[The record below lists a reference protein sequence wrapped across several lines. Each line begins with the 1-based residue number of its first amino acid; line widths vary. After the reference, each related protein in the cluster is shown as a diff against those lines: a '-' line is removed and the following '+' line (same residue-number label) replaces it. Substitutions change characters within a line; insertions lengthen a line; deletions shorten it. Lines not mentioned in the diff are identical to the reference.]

1 MVMFHENFGKIRQQQ
16 WRREVWL
23 SGWRRKVVGGRR
35 GWGFVLYRLITTRS
49 KHEPLVMLN
58 ITAGLCY
65 KPAVICSQDITNGS
79 YHEPAVI
86 ISITAG
92 SNGHYDHLLWTRQ

>member
-1 MVMFHENFGKIRQQQ
+1 M
-16 WRREVWL
+16 
-23 SGWRRKVVGGRR
+23 GGRR
-35 GWGFVLYRLITTRS
+35 AWGFVLYRLITAGS
-49 KHEPLVMLN
+49 KHEPLVMLL
-58 ITAGLCY
+58 IIAGSCY

-92 SNGHYDHLLWTRQ
+92 SNGHYGHLAGSNDHYGHLLLNLR

>member
-1 MVMFHENFGKIRQQQ
+1 MARFHENFGKIRLQQ
-16 WRREVWL
+16 WRREVWP

-35 GWGFVLYRLITTRS
+35 GWGFVLAHHQR
-49 KHEPLVMLN
+49 LVMLH
-58 ITAGLCY
+58 ITAGSCY

-79 YHEPAVI
+79 YHELAVI
-86 ISITAG
+86 ISITAD

>member
-1 MVMFHENFGKIRQQQ
+1 MVRFHENFGKIRQQQ
-16 WRREVWL
+16 RRREVWP
-23 SGWRRKVVGGRR
+23 SGWRRKVVGGR
-35 GWGFVLYRLITTRS
+35 GWGFVLYRLITAGS

-65 KPAVICSQDITNGS
+65 KLAVICSQDITNGS

-92 SNGHYDHLLWTRQ
+92 SNGHYDHLL